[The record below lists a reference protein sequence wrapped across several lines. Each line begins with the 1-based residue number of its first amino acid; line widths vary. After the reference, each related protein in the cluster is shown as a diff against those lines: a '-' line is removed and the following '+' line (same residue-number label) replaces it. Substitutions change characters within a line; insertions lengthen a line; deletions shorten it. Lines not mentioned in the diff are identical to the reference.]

1 MNLSCHLSTTN
12 DFLFQIAVVVIVCSL
27 AWSRPR
33 FHSSLIKAIENEQSK
48 WSTTSERERKYT
60 ALFVSGEY
68 YHVNCISIF
77 SGKAPPSATFTIPCG
92 FNFLTFVQE
101 SFQGVRDREECL
113 HGRRRSGSTSSPA
126 NANLLTVNVSGM
138 TASWVRWVAC
148 ATGRALN

>member
-12 DFLFQIAVVVIVCSL
+12 DFLFQIAVVIVVCSL
-27 AWSRPR
+27 AWRRPR
-33 FHSSLIKAIENEQSK
+33 FHSSLITAIDNEQSK

-101 SFQGVRDREECL
+101 SFQGVRDRGSVCMKEEEVVAHLPRQCQFINSEREWNDSL
-113 HGRRRSGSTSSPA
+113 LGFGGSRV
-126 NANLLTVNVSGM
+126 LL
-138 TASWVRWVAC
+138 RE
-148 ATGRALN
+148 L